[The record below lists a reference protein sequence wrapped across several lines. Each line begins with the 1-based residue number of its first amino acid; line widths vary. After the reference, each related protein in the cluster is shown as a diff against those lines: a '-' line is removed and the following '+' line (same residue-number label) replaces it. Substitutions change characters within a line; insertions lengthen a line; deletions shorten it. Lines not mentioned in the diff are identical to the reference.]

1 MEDAFTLLNKL
12 LTRPNDEI
20 DIAILI
26 LMIKGKLNSH
36 KVFDLYMK
44 AIEHDK
50 NDLKDRLIESNTNIL
65 DLILN
70 LKKPSS
76 KQKDVISLADKA
88 IHRGLYNLNTS
99 RQFNMKSLNEKY
111 GYNEDE
117 DKKLSWYWRTN
128 EEK

>member
-20 DIAILI
+20 DAAVLT
-26 LMIKGKLNSH
+26 LMIKGKLDSH
-36 KVFDLYMK
+36 RVFDAYMK

-50 NDLKDRLIESNTNIL
+50 QDLEDRLIESNTNIL

-70 LKKPSS
+70 LKKPTS
-76 KQKDVISLADKA
+76 KKKDVISLADKA

-99 RQFNMKSLNEKY
+99 RQFNIKSLNEKY

-117 DKKLSWYWRTN
+117 DKKLSWYWREN
-128 EEK
+128 KEK